1 MKRKVISYSPK
12 VGFYSTTE
20 ACKIGNVTVPKAP
33 NSINYIGVL
42 EICHS
47 FTYNFIKERQRMLN
61 EKMPSVD
68 QLSSSSSLTK
78 FKNAYFPSTN
88 GYETV
93 SIASY
98 LLKALDECKYKKEKV
113 ANLLEY
119 DIIVIYKDTTIL
131 HSMVVI
137 NKNKWVGSNNTNT
150 FSKVFV
156 KAGASVEALSKLAWR
171 SVIDFS
177 DLILKKVGLK
187 YKLDPSG
194 KNKLYRYID
203 EEELYFDVY
212 RKKDI

>member
-1 MKRKVISYSPK
+1 
-12 VGFYSTTE
+12 
-20 ACKIGNVTVPKAP
+20 
-33 NSINYIGVL
+33 
-42 EICHS
+42 
-47 FTYNFIKERQRMLN
+47 
-61 EKMPSVD
+61 
-68 QLSSSSSLTK
+68 
-78 FKNAYFPSTN
+78 
-88 GYETV
+88 
-93 SIASY
+93 
-98 LLKALDECKYKKEKV
+98 
-113 ANLLEY
+113 
-119 DIIVIYKDTTIL
+119 
-131 HSMVVI
+131 MVVI